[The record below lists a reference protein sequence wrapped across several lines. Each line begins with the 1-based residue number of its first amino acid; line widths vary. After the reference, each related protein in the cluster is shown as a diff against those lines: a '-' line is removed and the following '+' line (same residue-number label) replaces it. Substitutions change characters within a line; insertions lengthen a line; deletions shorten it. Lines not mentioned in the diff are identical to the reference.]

1 MIVGGLDNVDIVT
14 RRKLVKWLLRR
25 KSINIIIE
33 TTNIREMVE
42 LYPKQYIFEGRQLRL
57 QTEKDPSLK
66 EIYLKRWNTIREHD
80 KASSNVSEQKEE
92 KEFDSMLRIELDRE
106 RIKVNL

>member
-1 MIVGGLDNVDIVT
+1 MIVGGLDNIDIVT

-42 LYPKQYIFEGRQLRL
+42 LYPKQYVFEDRQLRL
-57 QTEKDPSLK
+57 QGEKDPNLK
-66 EIYLKRWNTIREHD
+66 EIYLKRWDTIREH
-80 KASSNVSEQKEE
+80 
-92 KEFDSMLRIELDRE
+92 
-106 RIKVNL
+106 